1 MTITYTY
8 GDGLYL
14 NITNRCT
21 NSCTFCVRTQGD
33 GIYGSD
39 SLWLDREP
47 TCEEVIAAVKS
58 LDLTKFREIVFCGYG
73 EPTCRLHDMLWI
85 AGEIKKLTDLP
96 IRVNTNGHSELMWG
110 ADSTK
115 DFAGVIDVVS
125 ISLNTADAKS
135 YQEICRSEFGE
146 KAYAGLLAFAKNVSK
161 YVPRTRLSVVRGTIS
176 DEDLETCKQIAEHA
190 GVALYIREL
199 IEAE

>member
-21 NSCTFCVRTQGD
+21 NNCTFCVRTQGE

-39 SLWLDREP
+39 SLWLDRE
-47 TCEEVIAAVKS
+47 TTREEVVAAVAKV
-58 LDLTKFREIVFCGYG
+58 DLSKFREIVFCGYG
-73 EPTCRLHDMLWI
+73 EPTCRLPDLLWI
-85 AGEIKKLTDLP
+85 AGEIKKISDLP
-96 IRVNTNGHSELMWG
+96 IRVNTNGHSELIWG
-110 ADSTK
+110 ADTTAG
-115 DFAGVIDVVS
+115 FAGVIDVVS
-125 ISLNTADAKS
+125 ISLNTANAKS
-135 YQEICRSEFGE
+135 YQEICCSEFGE
-146 KAYAGLLAFAKNVSK
+146 AAYAGLLAFAKNVSK

-176 DEDLETCKQIAEHA
+176 DTELETCKQIADDA
-190 GVALYIREL
+190 GVELYIREL

>member
-21 NSCTFCVRTQGD
+21 NSCTFCVRTQGE

-39 SLWLDREP
+39 SLWLEREP
-47 TCEEVIAAVKS
+47 TREEVVAAVEK
-58 LDLTKFREIVFCGYG
+58 LDLSKFREIVFCGYG

-85 AGEIKKLTDLP
+85 AMQIKKMTDLP

-110 ADSTK
+110 ADTTPC
-115 DFAGVIDVVS
+115 FAGVIDVVS

-135 YQEICRSEFGE
+135 YQEICKSEFGE
-146 KAYAGLLAFAKNVSK
+146 AAYAGLLAFAEHVSK
-161 YVPRTRLSVVRGTIS
+161 YVPSTRLSVVRGTIS
-176 DEDLETCKQIAEHA
+176 EAELEACKQIAQKA